1 MRNAM
6 LKSLLRAI
14 LDRRVIGRLAAE
26 LLLCALGV
34 TAFSV
39 PARADTSVEI
49 CNQGNTT
56 LNVARVVYTQSL
68 FFGDSYR
75 AAGWYTVEQNRCS
88 TVYDSGNGETVYFGF
103 AYFDQHDT
111 LRTWVTEP
119 QRTSDASLRAAD
131 EKFCAS
137 PTSFDYT
144 VKTKQELQQCKLGFE
159 LLDFSMYLPPTDD
172 TQVSYTMH
180 AWKGDT
186 DSAKFGTRSSAR
198 ARLIFGDEV
207 TLYGSQWSYANGVQL
222 PPELIDSKTG
232 LPPLLP
238 KRQFSTG
245 QAPVAE
251 NIRKIKDVLAAF
263 QSCKT
268 SLFGTQITSSTFD
281 MDDYGVVI
289 AAQSST
295 TVMSEGAPI
304 VIAVADGA
312 AIGNLDLDKPAIVE
326 QGPDCL
332 SVLLACR
339 NGSCVRHGNAA
350 DSGWAFYINHRD
362 QINIVLDALRA
373 IAPYYPDGKG
383 DIN

>member
-1 MRNAM
+1 M
-6 LKSLLRAI
+6 LKSLPRAI
-14 LDRRVIGRLAAE
+14 LDRGAAGRAAW
-26 LLLCALGV
+26 LLLCAV
-34 TAFSV
+34 SMTAVAV

-56 LNVARVVYTQSL
+56 LHVARVVYTQSL
-68 FFGDSYR
+68 LFGDSYH
-75 AAGWYTVEQNRCS
+75 AAGWYTIEQNRCG

-103 AYFDQHDT
+103 AYLDEHDT
-111 LRTWVTEP
+111 LRTWVTQPE
-119 QRTSDASLRAAD
+119 RTSDATLRPAD
-131 EKFCAS
+131 ERFCAS
-137 PTSFDYT
+137 PTPFDYT
-144 VKTKQELQQCKLGFE
+144 VKTKQELQQCRLGFE

-180 AWKGDT
+180 AWAGDT

-198 ARLIFGDEV
+198 GRLIYGDEV

-232 LPPLLP
+232 LPPLIP
-238 KRQFSTG
+238 KRQFSTA

-251 NIRKIKDVLAAF
+251 NIRKIKDVLAGF

-268 SLFGTQITSSTFD
+268 SLFGMQITSSTFE
-281 MDDYGVVI
+281 MDDYGVVV

-295 TVMSEGAPI
+295 TVMTDGPHVVAF
-304 VIAVADGA
+304 ADGA
-312 AIGNLDLDKPAIVE
+312 AIANLDLDKPTIVE
-326 QGPDCL
+326 QGPNCL

-339 NGSCVRHGNAA
+339 SGSCVRRGNAA
-350 DSGWAFYINHRD
+350 DSGWGFYLNDRE
-362 QINIVLDALRA
+362 QVGIVLDALRA

>member
-1 MRNAM
+1 M
-6 LKSLLRAI
+6 LKSLPRAI
-14 LDRRVIGRLAAE
+14 SRVAGLAAE
-26 LLLCALGV
+26 LLLCAVGV
-34 TAFSV
+34 LAISV

-49 CNQGNTT
+49 CNQGNAT
-56 LNVARVVYTQSL
+56 LHVARVVYAQSL
-68 FFGDSYR
+68 LFGDSYR
-75 AAGWYTVEQNRCS
+75 AAGWYTVEQNRCG
-88 TVYDSGNGETVYFGF
+88 TVYDSANGETVYFGF
-103 AYFDQHDT
+103 AYLDEHDT

-119 QRTSDASLRAAD
+119 ERTSDASLRAAD

-137 PTSFDYT
+137 PTPFDYI

-172 TQVSYTMH
+172 THVSYTMH
-180 AWKGDT
+180 AWQGDT

-198 ARLIFGDEV
+198 ARLIYGDEV
-207 TLYGSQWSYANGVQL
+207 TLYGSQWSYGNGVQL

-238 KRQFSTG
+238 KQQFSTG
-245 QAPVAE
+245 LAPVAE
-251 NIRKIKDVLAAF
+251 NIRKIKDVLGGF
-263 QSCKT
+263 RSCKT
-268 SLFGTQITSSTFD
+268 GLFGTQITSSTFD

-289 AAQSST
+289 AAQSTT
-295 TVMSEGAPI
+295 TVMTDGPH
-304 VIAVADGA
+304 VITLVDGA
-312 AIGNLDLDKPAIVE
+312 AIANLDLDKPAIVE

-339 NGSCVRHGNAA
+339 NGSCVRRGNAA
-350 DSGWAFYINHRD
+350 NSGWAFYVNDRE
-362 QINIVLDALRA
+362 QVNIVLDALRA